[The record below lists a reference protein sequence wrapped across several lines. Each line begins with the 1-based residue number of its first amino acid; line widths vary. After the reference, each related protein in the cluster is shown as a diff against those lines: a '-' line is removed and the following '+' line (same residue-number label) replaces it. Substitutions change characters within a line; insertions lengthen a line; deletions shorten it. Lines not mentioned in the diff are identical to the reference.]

1 MFLNLQVLKELD
13 RELKSN
19 HTLVIKATENC
30 SEPPAELKLPIAS
43 ELDRM
48 SYHSALTRSKGH
60 PDQDWFNRYKH
71 SRNLRSIMMPNVG
84 AEYDVMYDTEY
95 YNTMDTPSNVPKYQ
109 SLLSGALSE
118 DGTLVQVV
126 IYVQD
131 INDNAPEFVTKVF
144 TGGLTTAADFG
155 TKIMQIRAIDKDDGI
170 NARLAYY
177 QIGDIRRTLT
187 EGLEH
192 LSKPPFLVDQRS
204 GAVILNFDPQ
214 KGMKGYFDFMVSLSS
229 IENNVLIVYNILLF
243 RFWSTIRMANKMPHM
258 YSFICCVKISV

>member
-1 MFLNLQVLKELD
+1 MFFYRQVLKELD
-13 RELKSN
+13 RELKPN
-19 HTLVIKATENC
+19 HTLIIKATEDC
-30 SEPPAELKLPIAS
+30 SKPPAELTLPLTS

-48 SYHSALTRSKGH
+48 SYHSALTRTKGQ
-60 PDQDWFNRYKH
+60 PEQDWFNRYKH
-71 SRNLRSIMMPNVG
+71 SRNLRSVMMTNVG
-84 AEYDVMYDTEY
+84 DEYDLYDTDY
-95 YNTMDTPSNVPKYQ
+95 YSTADIPSNAPKYQ

-118 DGTLVQVV
+118 DGTLVQVIV
-126 IYVQD
+126 YVQD

-155 TKIMQIRAIDKDDGI
+155 TKIMHVRAIDKDDGI

-214 KGMKGYFDFMVSLSS
+214 KGMKGYFDFMVSYSATL
-229 IENNVLIVYNILLF
+229 NILFSL
-243 RFWSTIRMANKMPHM
+243 I
-258 YSFICCVKISV
+258 KI

>member
-1 MFLNLQVLKELD
+1 M
-13 RELKSN
+13 
-19 HTLVIKATENC
+19 T
-30 SEPPAELKLPIAS
+30 
-43 ELDRM
+43 
-48 SYHSALTRSKGH
+48 
-60 PDQDWFNRYKH
+60 
-71 SRNLRSIMMPNVG
+71 NVG
-84 AEYDVMYDTEY
+84 EEYDVLYDSEF
-95 YNTMDTPSNVPKYQ
+95 YNTADVPSNVPKYQ

-155 TKIMQIRAIDKDDGI
+155 TKIMHIRAIDKDDGI

-187 EGLEH
+187 EGLEN

-214 KGMKGYFDFMVSLSS
+214 KGMKGYFDFMVSYL
-229 IENNVLIVYNILLF
+229 
-243 RFWSTIRMANKMPHM
+243 H
-258 YSFICCVKISV
+258 

>member
-1 MFLNLQVLKELD
+1 MFYYRQVLKELD
-13 RELKSN
+13 RELQPN
-19 HTLVIKATENC
+19 HTLVIKATEDC
-30 SEPPAELKLPIAS
+30 TKPPAELKLPLAS

-48 SYHSALTRSKGH
+48 SYQSALTRTKSH

-71 SRNLRSIMMPNVG
+71 SRNLRSIMMTNVG
-84 AEYDVMYDTEY
+84 EEDDFMYDTDY
-95 YNTMDTPSNVPKYQ
+95 YNTMDVSPNVPKYQ
-109 SLLSGALSE
+109 SLLRGVLSE

-126 IYVQD
+126 IHVQD

-155 TKIMQIRAIDKDDGI
+155 MKVMQVRAIDKDDGI

-192 LSKPPFLVDQRS
+192 LKKPPFLLDQRS

-214 KGMKGYFDFMVSLSS
+214 KGMKGYFDFMVS
-229 IENNVLIVYNILLF
+229 
-243 RFWSTIRMANKMPHM
+243 
-258 YSFICCVKISV
+258 